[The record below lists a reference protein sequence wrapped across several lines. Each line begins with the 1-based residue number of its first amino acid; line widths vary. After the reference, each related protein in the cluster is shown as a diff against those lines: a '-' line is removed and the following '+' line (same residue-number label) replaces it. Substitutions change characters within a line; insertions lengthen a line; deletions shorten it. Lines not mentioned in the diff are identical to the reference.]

1 MAFLFTTILKSAFNV
16 FLTQETFRC
25 NLGRVTL
32 LKIYKQ
38 MKQGLQFLLLIF
50 SLTVFA
56 QNGSI
61 DTAQIIIPNRYNSV
75 EAQTKP
81 YVIMI
86 SADGFRYDYAKKYNA
101 ENLLKFSNGGVQ
113 AKAMIPSYPSITF
126 PNHWTLVTGLYP
138 SHHGLIDNFFYD
150 YKRKENYAMNDRK
163 NAEDGSWYGGIPLWG
178 LAEKQ
183 GMISASL
190 MWVGSA
196 SDAGGKR
203 PTYYYPYHEKFT
215 PSEKVDKVINWLK
228 LPMDKRPHFIS
239 LYFPEVDGSGHHFG
253 PDTKETEDAVHL
265 VDKAIGELVQKVN
278 DLGLKNVNFVF
289 VSDHGMIKVDGG
301 NPLEIPAVLF
311 DKTRFDFYNSQ
322 TLLRVYVKNPDEVKD
337 VYQELKANKTDDYEV
352 YLDKKLPKYLHF
364 GLKDDKYNRIGQ
376 ILLIPR
382 APKIFLEKG
391 KKTSV
396 GKHGYNPKIVPEMK
410 ATFLAWG
417 TEFKSNLVIDEFQ
430 NINVYPLV
438 AEILELKIDQPID
451 GKLKVLKETLKKK
464 K

>member
-1 MAFLFTTILKSAFNV
+1 MI
-16 FLTQETFRC
+16 
-25 NLGRVTL
+25 
-32 LKIYKQ
+32 
-38 MKQGLQFLLLIF
+38 IF
-50 SLTVFA
+50 SLTVFG
-56 QNGSI
+56 QKGTV
-61 DTAQIIIPNRYNSV
+61 DTAQIVIPNRYNSV

-101 ENLLKFSNGGVQ
+101 GNLLKFSNGGVQ

-126 PNHWTLVTGLYP
+126 PNHWSLITGLYP
-138 SHHGLIDNFFYD
+138 SHHGLIDNYFYD
-150 YKRKENYAMNDRK
+150 YKRKEAYAMSDRK

-196 SDAGGKR
+196 SDAGGIR

-215 PSEKVDKVINWLK
+215 PSEKVDKVIDWLK

-239 LYFPEVDGSGHHFG
+239 LYFPEVDSSGHHFG
-253 PDTKETEDAVHL
+253 PETKETEEAVHL

-278 DLGLKNVNFVF
+278 NLGLKNVNFIF

-301 NPLEIPAVLF
+301 NPLEIPAILLNKEKF
-311 DKTRFDFYNSQ
+311 DIYNSQ
-322 TLLRVYVKNPDEVKD
+322 TLLRVYVKNPEEVKA
-337 VYQELKANKTDDYEV
+337 VYKELKANKTDDYEV
-352 YLDKKLPKYLHF
+352 YLDKKFPKYLHF
-364 GLKDDKYNRIGQ
+364 ATKDDKYNRIGQ
-376 ILLIPR
+376 ILLVPK
-382 APKIFLEKG
+382 APKVFLPKG
-391 KKTSV
+391 KTTSV
-396 GKHGYNPKIVPEMK
+396 GKHGYNPAIVPEMK

-417 TEFKSNLVIDEFQ
+417 PEFKNNLVIDEFA

-438 AEILELKIDQPID
+438 GEILGLKINEPID
-451 GKLKVLKETLKKK
+451 GKLKVLKKTLKKEK
-464 K
+464 

>member
-1 MAFLFTTILKSAFNV
+1 
-16 FLTQETFRC
+16 
-25 NLGRVTL
+25 
-32 LKIYKQ
+32 
-38 MKQGLQFLLLIF
+38 MKRGLQFLVLIF

-56 QNGSI
+56 QKAEV
-61 DTAQIIIPNRYNSV
+61 DTAQVIIPNRYNSS

-101 ENLLKFSNGGVQ
+101 ENLLKLSSQGVQ
-113 AKAMIPSYPSITF
+113 SQAMIPGYPSITF

-138 SHHGLIDNFFYD
+138 SHHGLIDNYFYD
-150 YKRKENYAMNDRK
+150 YKRDEAYAMSNKK
-163 NAEDGSWYGGIPLWG
+163 NAEDGSWYGGTPLWS

-183 GMISASL
+183 GIVSASM

-196 SDAGGKR
+196 SNAGGTR
-203 PTYYYPYHEKFT
+203 PTYYYPYHEKFS

-228 LPMDKRPHFIS
+228 LPMEKRPHFIS

-253 PDTKETEDAVHL
+253 PDTKETEEAVRL
-265 VDKAIGELVQKVN
+265 VDNAIGELVQKVN
-278 DLGLKNVNFVF
+278 GLGLKNVNFIF

-301 NPLEIPAVLF
+301 NPLEIPALLF
-311 DKTRFDFYNSQ
+311 DKNRFDFYNSQ
-322 TLLRVYVKNPDEVKD
+322 TLLRIYVKNPNEVKT
-337 VYQELKANKTDDYEV
+337 VYKKLKANKTDDYEV

-364 GLKDDKYNRIGQ
+364 GTKDDRYNRIGQ
-376 ILLIPR
+376 ILLIPN

-391 KKTSV
+391 KKTAV

-410 ATFLAWG
+410 ASFLAWG
-417 TEFKSNLVIDEFQ
+417 PEFKNNLVIDEFE

-438 AEILELKIDQPID
+438 AEILGLKIPQPID
-451 GKLKVLKETLKKK
+451 GKLKVLKKVLKKSK
-464 K
+464 

>member
-1 MAFLFTTILKSAFNV
+1 M
-16 FLTQETFRC
+16 
-25 NLGRVTL
+25 L
-32 LKIYKQ
+32 L
-38 MKQGLQFLLLIF
+38 M
-50 SLTVFA
+50 SLSIFA
-56 QNGSI
+56 QKAPV
-61 DTAQIIIPNRYNSV
+61 DTAQIVIPNRYNTV

-86 SADGFRYDYAKKYNA
+86 STDGFRYDYTKKYNA
-101 ENLLKFSNGGVQ
+101 ENLLKYSNEGVQ

-126 PNHWTLVTGLYP
+126 PNHWSLITGLYP

-150 YKRKENYAMNDRK
+150 YKRKESYAMSDKK
-163 NAEDGSWYGGIPLWG
+163 NAEDGSWYGGTPLWG

-253 PDTKETEDAVHL
+253 PEAKETEDAVHL
-265 VDKAIGELVQKVN
+265 IDKAIGDLVQKVN
-278 DLGLKNVNFVF
+278 DLGLKNVNFIF
-289 VSDHGMIKVDGG
+289 VSDHGMIKVDGET
-301 NPLEIPAVLF
+301 PLEIPALLL
-311 DKTRFDFYNSQ
+311 DKNRFDFYNSQ
-322 TLLRVYVKNPDEVKD
+322 TLLRVVVKNPSEVKA
-337 VYQELKANKTDDYEV
+337 VYKELKANKTDYYEV

-364 GLKDDKYNRIGQ
+364 GTKDDEYNRIGQ

-396 GKHGYNPKIVPEMK
+396 GKHGYNPRLVPEMK
-410 ATFLAWG
+410 ATFFAWG
-417 TEFKSNLVIDEFQ
+417 AEFKSNVVIDEFS
-430 NINVYPLV
+430 NVNVYPLV
-438 AEILELKIDQPID
+438 AEILGLKITQPID
-451 GKLKVLKETLKKK
+451 GKFKVLKETLKDKK
-464 K
+464 

>member
-1 MAFLFTTILKSAFNV
+1 MKRGLHFL
-16 FLTQETFRC
+16 
-25 NLGRVTL
+25 
-32 LKIYKQ
+32 
-38 MKQGLQFLLLIF
+38 MLLI
-50 SLTVFA
+50 SLTVAA
-56 QNGSI
+56 QQKPV
-61 DTAQIIIPNRYNSV
+61 DTAQVVIPNRYNTV

-86 SADGFRYDYAKKYNA
+86 STDGFRYDYAKKYNA
-101 ENLLKFSNGGVQ
+101 ENLLKYSNEGVQ

-126 PNHWTLVTGLYP
+126 PNHWSLITGLYP
-138 SHHGLIDNFFYD
+138 AHHGLIDNFFYD
-150 YKRKENYAMNDRK
+150 YKRKETYAMSDKK
-163 NAEDGSWYGGIPLWG
+163 NAEDGSWYGGTPLWG
-178 LAEKQ
+178 LAENQ

-215 PSEKVDKVINWLK
+215 PSEKVEKVVNWLK

-253 PDTKETEDAVHL
+253 PEAKETEDAVHL
-265 VDKAIGELVQKVN
+265 IDKAIGELVQKVN

-301 NPLEIPAVLF
+301 TPLEIPALLL
-311 DKTRFDFYNSQ
+311 DKNRFDYYNSQ
-322 TLLRVYVKNPDEVKD
+322 TLLRVVVKNPSEVKA
-337 VYQELKANKTDDYEV
+337 VYKELKAHKTDDYEV

-364 GLKDDKYNRIGQ
+364 GSKDDQYNRIGQ

-396 GKHGYNPKIVPEMK
+396 GKHGYNPRLVPEMK
-410 ATFLAWG
+410 ATFFAWG
-417 TEFKSNLVIDEFQ
+417 PEFKSNVVIDEFS
-430 NINVYPLV
+430 NVNVYPLV
-438 AEILELKIDQPID
+438 AEILGLKITQPID
-451 GKLKVLKETLKKK
+451 GKFKVLKETLEDKK
-464 K
+464 

>member
-1 MAFLFTTILKSAFNV
+1 MK
-16 FLTQETFRC
+16 R
-25 NLGRVTL
+25 G
-32 LKIYKQ
+32 IY
-38 MKQGLQFLLLIF
+38 FLLLFF

-56 QNGSI
+56 QQGVI
-61 DTAQIIIPNRYNSV
+61 DTAQVVVPGRLNSL
-75 EAQTKP
+75 EAQSKP

-86 SADGFRYDYAKKYNA
+86 STDGFRYDYAKKYNA
-101 ENLLKFSNGGVQ
+101 ENLLKLSDGGVK
-113 AKAMIPSYPSITF
+113 AEAMIPSYPSITF
-126 PNHWTLVTGLYP
+126 PNHWSLITGLYP

-150 YKRKENYAMNDRK
+150 YKRKENYAMSNKK

-183 GMISASL
+183 GMVSASL

-196 SDAGGKR
+196 SDAGGMR

-215 PSEKVDKVINWLK
+215 PSEKVEKVVNWLK
-228 LPMDKRPHFIS
+228 LPEDKRPHFIS

-253 PDTKETEDAVHL
+253 PDTKETEAAVHL
-265 VDKAIGELVQKVN
+265 IDQAIGDLVQKVN

-301 NPLEIPAVLF
+301 TPLEIPALLF
-311 DKTRFDFYNSQ
+311 DKNRFDFYNSQ
-322 TLLRVYVKNPDEVKD
+322 TLLRVYVKNPDEVKK
-337 VYQELKANKTDDYEV
+337 VYKELKAQKTDDYEV

-364 GLKDDKYNRIGQ
+364 ATRDDKYNRIGQ
-376 ILLIPR
+376 ILLLPK

-396 GKHGYNPKIVPEMK
+396 GKHGYNPKAVPEMK
-410 ATFLAWG
+410 ATFYAWG
-417 TEFKSNLVIDEFQ
+417 PEFKNNMEIGEFT

-438 AEILELKIDQPID
+438 AEVLGLKIEQPID
-451 GKLKVLKETLKKK
+451 GKLKILGKILKEKK
-464 K
+464 

>member
-1 MAFLFTTILKSAFNV
+1 MK
-16 FLTQETFRC
+16 R
-25 NLGRVTL
+25 G
-32 LKIYKQ
+32 IY
-38 MKQGLQFLLLIF
+38 FLLLFF

-56 QNGSI
+56 QQGAI
-61 DTAQIIIPNRYNSV
+61 DTAQVVVPGRLNSL
-75 EAQTKP
+75 EAQSKP

-86 SADGFRYDYAKKYNA
+86 STDGFRYDYAKKYNA
-101 ENLLKFSNGGVQ
+101 ENLLKLSDGGVK
-113 AKAMIPSYPSITF
+113 AEAMIPSYPSITF
-126 PNHWTLVTGLYP
+126 PNHWSLITGLYP

-150 YKRKENYAMNDRK
+150 YKRKENYAMSNKK

-183 GMISASL
+183 GMVSASL

-196 SDAGGKR
+196 SDAGGMR

-215 PSEKVDKVINWLK
+215 PSEKVEKVVNWLK
-228 LPMDKRPHFIS
+228 LPEDKRPHFIS

-253 PDTKETEDAVHL
+253 PDTKETEAAVHL
-265 VDKAIGELVQKVN
+265 IDQAIGDLVQKVN

-301 NPLEIPAVLF
+301 TPLEIPALLF
-311 DKTRFDFYNSQ
+311 DKNRFDFYNSQ
-322 TLLRVYVKNPDEVKD
+322 TLLRVYVKNPDDVKK
-337 VYQELKANKTDDYEV
+337 VYKELKAQKTDDYEV

-364 GLKDDKYNRIGQ
+364 ATRDDKYNRIGQ
-376 ILLIPR
+376 ILLLPK

-396 GKHGYNPKIVPEMK
+396 GKHGYNPKTVPEMK
-410 ATFLAWG
+410 ATFYAWG
-417 TEFKSNLVIDEFQ
+417 PEFKNNMEIGEFT

-438 AEILELKIDQPID
+438 AEVLGLKIEQPID
-451 GKLKVLKETLKKK
+451 GKLKILGKILKEKK
-464 K
+464 